1 MLDIF
6 KDSGEMV
13 LELSFLEDSV
23 LSRTGCGF
31 ITLHNKVLSQEMDFE
46 SLGIEDFIENDSR
59 IFWLYD
65 SRVVVG
71 LDVYPWQQVD
81 NVKDGNIVTLDLSNR
96 CITSCSP
103 LVETCHQWR
112 NATSA
117 VMRGS
122 TISSETWPFAVLD
135 ILCWFCPFLRQID
148 VTGCTGFSKSYLTS
162 ESCQRRIE
170 IIDYLDPSFIA
181 KCPDSGEA
189 IREKLAERA
198 ISPRTRCEGWSLLHS
213 AIFLGDTQLVT
224 QLLQCIRYEY
234 NNTEDDLL
242 LQTAL
247 ELATALHNLEIIM
260 LLRSINVDYEDPCML
275 VQHCFLNRLCFET
288 FDHPVI
294 KAVVSNETALQ
305 GAKNV
310 HDSQQCNVSSVLLAL
325 CENGNVNFKR
335 KVFEEILRKV
345 HSCLKTDCCLL
356 FSCGD
361 EKAIQECLQILMEGA
376 EGFSNLRID
385 DFPCLMYSL
394 PSLYLIELL
403 LSEGANIDDRDN
415 LGCTALFH
423 AVEKASVTLT
433 PYCLNLI
440 KFLLDKQA
448 NPHVRNNLGDSP
460 LLYSLTRCSP
470 PSCKLCPKMMTHEP
484 VNLRF
489 DAPFFTD
496 RIVEVWSLLLTARAR
511 GNVKDEMDRSLLHLL
526 MTFLETGIIPPPI
539 CRELICTGLTL
550 LQDGGLEVNARDAQG
565 NTPLHCW
572 ANLSNE
578 ISSDDLIQIGNKL
591 VLHGGAVNA
600 RNDKGET
607 PLHFSKSWEQVDFF
621 IEKGAEADA
630 QDLYGNNPFLKFI
643 ERGLLITH
651 HIEEDRWKR
660 CLASGMNPFSANYDG
675 RCFFDVLLEKQFF
688 QSALNLL
695 KVIFESDV
703 NEHLRNT
710 ARDHRNRNG
719 NSLLHIA
726 CVVENTNAS
735 LICDYLLRNG
745 WIANLKNT
753 YDQTPLLLACKNV
766 KSLNSVLSKNILL
779 LRRYHADQSIPD
791 CQGSTCEALL
801 RRDLCVLLYQEV
813 TRVSLSNQ
821 LKWIQQSVNH
831 HCALAEVALG
841 SKARKVDNFYHHENC
856 IGAGSF
862 GLVFPGL
869 NEKDGREVAI
879 KRLEKARLEQRG
891 TVLEREIKCLQE
903 LSDCSFVLNYISC
916 ASDENFQYLVVELM
930 EGSLDDYLP
939 NNEVCEEAFTICLNI
954 GNGLEFLH
962 NRNVLHRD
970 LKPQNILYK
979 TQPEFVVKISD
990 FGISKILHG
999 VQSGALSETVLNSRV
1014 GTRCWMA
1021 PELLTKKSKDHSEA
1035 SDIFSCGLI
1044 FHYVLAIKKHP
1055 FGSYSDES
1063 LAEINPQETERNITS
1078 NQQSLCES
1086 LAPEANNL
1094 LTHMLLPKPK
1104 RRPSASSL
1112 QNFPF
1117 FWDNRKK
1124 VEFLTI
1130 VGNQKEFE
1138 EPRANL
1144 SRPLSE
1150 VEQNLEKLYLEC
1162 LEGASED
1169 WETAIQDV
1177 YDEVTGMYKYR
1188 NYETTSAVE
1197 LVRFIRN
1204 SYIHS
1209 HDLSPEVKDLLWEDF
1224 VFLKR
1229 FPFLVTVVYRAVKAC
1244 SSWRAR
1250 NQLKNFF

>member
-1 MLDIF
+1 MD
-6 KDSGEMV
+6 
-13 LELSFLEDSV
+13 LELSFLQDSV
-23 LSRTGCGF
+23 LRRTGCSF
-31 ITLHNKVLSQEMDFE
+31 TALHKKVMEFE
-46 SLGIEDFIENDSR
+46 CLGIEDFIENNSR
-59 IFWLYD
+59 IFEVD
-65 SRVVVG
+65 NSRVVVG
-71 LDVYPWQQVD
+71 FDVHTRQQVD
-81 NVKDGNIVTLDLSNR
+81 NVNDGNSVSLDLSNSF
-96 CITSCSP
+96 IISCSL
-103 LVETCHQWR
+103 LVEKCHQCR

-117 VMRGS
+117 LLRGS
-122 TISSETWPFAVLD
+122 TISSETWPLAVLD

-148 VTGCTGFSKSYLTS
+148 VTGCTGFSKSYLPNKHRS
-162 ESCQRRIE
+162 YQRRIE
-170 IIDYLDPSFIA
+170 IIDYLDPSSIA
-181 KCPDSGEA
+181 KCPDSGEV
-189 IREKLAERA
+189 IREMLAERA
-198 ISPRTRCEGWSLLHS
+198 ISPCISCEGWSLLHS

-224 QLLQCIRYEY
+224 QLLQYILYEN
-234 NNTEDDLL
+234 NNTIDDLL

-260 LLRSINVDYEDPCML
+260 LLRNINVVYKDPSRL
-275 VQHCFLNRLCFET
+275 VQHCLLCIKT

-310 HDSQQCNVSSVLLAL
+310 HDSQKCNVASVLLAL

-335 KVFEEILRKV
+335 NVFEEILRKV
-345 HSCLKTDCCLL
+345 HSCLKTDCCSL

-361 EKAIQECLQILMEGA
+361 EKAIGDFLQTLMKEV

-385 DFPCLMYSL
+385 NFPCLMYSL

-403 LSEGANIDDRDN
+403 LNDGANIDDRDN

-433 PYCLNLI
+433 PYCLSLI
-440 KFLLDKQA
+440 KFLLDKKA
-448 NPHVRNNLGDSP
+448 NPQVRNNLGDSP

-470 PSCKLCPKMMTHEP
+470 PSCKLCPKMMTHVP
-484 VNLRF
+484 VNLTTDKPVF
-489 DAPFFTD
+489 VD
-496 RIVEVWSLLLTARAR
+496 RIVQVWSFLLNAGAR
-511 GNVKDEMDRSLLHLL
+511 GNIKDEMDRSLLHLL
-526 MTFLETGIIPPPI
+526 MKFLETGIIQPPI
-539 CRELICTGLTL
+539 CRALICTGLTL
-550 LQDGGLEVNARDAQG
+550 LQHGGLEVNARDAEG

-578 ISSDDLIQIGNKL
+578 ISSDDLMQIGNEL
-591 VLHGGAVNA
+591 VLNGGAVNA
-600 RNDKGET
+600 RNDKGKT
-607 PLHFSKSWEQVDFF
+607 PLHFSQSWEIADFLIDKGAEAGAPDLYGNTPFHTF
-621 IEKGAEADA
+621 IEKG
-630 QDLYGNNPFLKFI
+630 LS
-643 ERGLLITH
+643 ITH
-651 HIEEDRWKR
+651 QVEEDRWKK
-660 CLASGMNPFSANYDG
+660 CLASGMNPFSAN
-675 RCFFDVLLEKQFF
+675 FDSKCLFDILLERQFF
-688 QSALNLL
+688 KSALNLL
-695 KVIFESDV
+695 KVIYESDV
-703 NEHLRNT
+703 NKQLRET
-710 ARDHRNRNG
+710 ARAYRNRSG
-719 NSLLHIA
+719 DSLLHTA

-745 WIANLKNT
+745 WIANSQNT
-753 YDQTPLLLACKNV
+753 NDETPLLLACKSV
-766 KSLNSVLSKNILL
+766 KSLHSVLSNNILL
-779 LRRYHADQSIPD
+779 LRRYHADKSIPD
-791 CQGSTCEALL
+791 RQGGTCEAFL
-801 RRDLCVLLYQEV
+801 RRDLCDLLHQEV
-813 TRVSLSNQ
+813 TRVSLSKQ
-821 LKWIQQSVNH
+821 LKWIPQSVNH
-831 HCALAEVALG
+831 HCALAEVVLG
-841 SKARKVDNFYHHENC
+841 LKTRKVDNFYHHEKC

-862 GLVFPGL
+862 GSVFPGL

-979 TQPEFVVKISD
+979 TQPAFVVKISD

-1044 FHYVLAIKKHP
+1044 FHYVLAMKKHP

-1063 LAEINPQETERNITS
+1063 SAEINPQETERNITR
-1078 NQQSLCES
+1078 NQQRFCES

-1138 EPRANL
+1138 EPRVNL
-1144 SRPLSE
+1144 FRSLSL
-1150 VEQNLEKLYLEC
+1150 VEETLENLYLEC

-1188 NYETTSAVE
+1188 NYKTISAVE

>member
-23 LSRTGCGF
+23 LSRTGCSF
-31 ITLHNKVLSQEMDFE
+31 IDLHNKVLSQEMDFE
-46 SLGIEDFIENDSR
+46 SQGIEDFIENDSR
-59 IFWLYD
+59 IFSMDD
-65 SRVVVG
+65 SWVVVA

-81 NVKDGNIVTLDLSNR
+81 NVKDGGAVTLDLSNR

-103 LVETCHQWR
+103 LVETCHRWR

-122 TISSETWPFAVLD
+122 TINSESWPFAFLD

-148 VTGCTGFSKSYLTS
+148 ITGCRGFSKRYLTS
-162 ESCQRRIE
+162 KSCQRRIE

-181 KCPDSGEA
+181 KCPDSAEA
-189 IREKLAERA
+189 IREMVAERA
-198 ISPRTRCEGWSLLHS
+198 ISPCSRCEGWSLLHS

-224 QLLQCIRYEY
+224 QLLQCIRYE
-234 NNTEDDLL
+234 NNTAVDDLL

-247 ELATALHNLEIIM
+247 ELATALHNLEIIK
-260 LLRSINVDYEDPCML
+260 LLRSINVVYEDPSML

-310 HDSQQCNVSSVLLAL
+310 HDSQQCNVSSVLFAL

-361 EKAIQECLQILMEGA
+361 EKAIRKFLQILTKEA
-376 EGFSNLRID
+376 EGLSTLRID
-385 DFPCLMYSL
+385 NFPCLMYSL
-394 PSLYLIELL
+394 PSLHLIELL

-433 PYCLNLI
+433 PHCLNLI

-460 LLYSLTRCSP
+460 LLYSLTRCFP
-470 PSCKLCPKMMTHEP
+470 PSCKLCPKMMTHET
-484 VNLRF
+484 VNLRV
-489 DAPFFTD
+489 DAPFFVH
-496 RIVEVWSLLLTARAR
+496 RIVEVWSLLLNARAR

-526 MTFLETGIIPPPI
+526 MIFLETGIIPPPI

-550 LQDGGLEVNARDAQG
+550 LQDGGLEVNARDAEG

-591 VLHGGAVNA
+591 VLNGGAVNV
-600 RNDKGET
+600 RNDKGKT
-607 PLHFSKSWEQVDFF
+607 PLHFSQSWEQVDFL
-621 IEKGAEADA
+621 IEKGAEAGA
-630 QDLYGNNPFLKFI
+630 QDLYGNTPFHTFI
-643 ERGLLITH
+643 ERGLSITH
-651 HIEEDRWKR
+651 QVEEDRWKK
-660 CLASGMNPFSANYDG
+660 CLASRMNPFSAN
-675 RCFFDVLLEKQFF
+675 FDSKCLFDILLEKQFF
-688 QSALNLL
+688 KSALNLL
-695 KVIFESDV
+695 KVIHESDV
-703 NEHLRNT
+703 NEQLRET
-710 ARDHRNRNG
+710 ARAYRNRSG
-719 NSLLHIA
+719 DSLLHIA

-745 WIANLKNT
+745 WIANSQNT
-753 YDQTPLLLACKNV
+753 NDETPLLLACKSV
-766 KSLNSVLSKNILL
+766 KSLHSVLSNNILL
-779 LRRYHADQSIPD
+779 LRRYHADKNIPD

-801 RRDLCVLLYQEV
+801 RRDLCVLLHQEV
-813 TRVSLSNQ
+813 TRVSLSKQ
-821 LKWIQQSVNH
+821 LKWIPQSVNH
-831 HCALAEVALG
+831 HCALTEVALG
-841 SKARKVDNFYHHENC
+841 LKTRKVDNFYHHENC
-856 IGAGSF
+856 IGVGSF
-862 GLVFPGL
+862 GSVFPGL

-916 ASDENFQYLVVELM
+916 ASDENFQYLVLELM

-939 NNEVCEEAFTICLNI
+939 TDKVCEQAFTICLNI

-962 NRNVLHRD
+962 NRKVLHRD

-999 VQSGALSETVLNSRV
+999 VHSGALSETVLNSRV

-1021 PELLTKKSKDHSEA
+1021 PELLTKKSKDHSPA

-1055 FGSYSDES
+1055 FGSSSNES
-1063 LAEINPQETERNITS
+1063 LAGINPQETERSIIS
-1078 NQQSLCES
+1078 NQQSFCES

-1124 VEFLTI
+1124 VEFLVN
-1130 VGNQKEFE
+1130 VGNQREFE
-1138 EPRANL
+1138 EPRPNL
-1144 SRPLSE
+1144 LRPLSV
-1150 VEQNLEKLYLEC
+1150 VEQTLEILYVEC
-1162 LEGASED
+1162 LEGASND
-1169 WETAIQDV
+1169 WETAIQCV
-1177 YDEVTGMYKYR
+1177 YDEVTGMYVYR
-1188 NYETTSAVE
+1188 NYKTTSAVE

-1204 SYIHS
+1204 CYIHS

-1224 VFLKR
+1224 VFLNS

-1244 SSWRAR
+1244 GSWRTR
-1250 NQLKNFF
+1250 KQLKNFF

>member
-1 MLDIF
+1 
-6 KDSGEMV
+6 MV
-13 LELSFLEDSV
+13 LEVSFLEDSV
-23 LSRTGCGF
+23 LRRTGCSF
-31 ITLHNKVLSQEMDFE
+31 IDLPNMVVSQQIDFE
-46 SLGIEDFIENDSR
+46 SQAIEDFIKYDSR
-59 IFWLYD
+59 ILGVYN
-65 SRVVVG
+65 SRVFVKS
-71 LDVYPWQQVD
+71 DVYPWQQVD
-81 NVKDGNIVTLDLSNR
+81 NLKDGNIVTLDLSNG
-96 CITSCSP
+96 CITSCSG

-117 VMRGS
+117 VMRWS
-122 TISSETWPFAVLD
+122 TISSETWPFTVLD
-135 ILCWFCPFLRQID
+135 ILSWFCPFLRQID
-148 VTGCTGFSKSYLTS
+148 VTGCTGFSKSYLPKS
-162 ESCQRRIE
+162 YRRRIE
-170 IIDYLDPSFIA
+170 IIDYLDPSSIP
-181 KCPDSGEA
+181 KCPKSGEA
-189 IREKLAERA
+189 IREMLAEKPM
-198 ISPRTRCEGWSLLHS
+198 ISTCISCEGWSFLHS

-224 QLLQCIRYEY
+224 QLLHEI
-234 NNTEDDLL
+234 NNTVDDLL

-247 ELATALHNLEIIM
+247 QLATVLHNLEIIR
-260 LLRSINVDYEDPCML
+260 LLRNINVVYKDSFML
-275 VQHCFLNRLCFET
+275 VQHCFLNRLET

-294 KAVVSNETALQ
+294 KAVVSNKTALQ
-305 GAKNV
+305 VAKEV
-310 HDSQQCNVSSVLLAL
+310 HDSQQCNVASVLLAL
-325 CENGNVNFKR
+325 CENSNVNFKR

-361 EKAIQECLQILMEGA
+361 ERAIGDFLHILMEEA

-385 DFPCLMYSL
+385 NFPCLMYSL
-394 PSLYLIELL
+394 PSLYLSELL
-403 LSEGANIDDRDN
+403 LDEGANIDDRDN

-433 PYCLNLI
+433 PHCLNLI

-460 LLYSLTRCSP
+460 LLYSLKQCSP

-484 VNLRF
+484 AQLSI
-489 DAPFFTD
+489 DEPFYIH
-496 RIVEVWSLLLTARAR
+496 RIVEVWRLLLNARAR

-539 CRELICTGLTL
+539 CRQLICTGLTL
-550 LQDGGLEVNARDAQG
+550 LQGGGLEVNARDAEG

-578 ISSDDLIQIGNKL
+578 KSSDDLIQIGNKL

-607 PLHFSKSWEQVDFF
+607 PLHFSKSWEQVDFL
-621 IEKGAEADA
+621 IKKGAEAAA
-630 QDLYGNNPFLKFI
+630 QDLYGNTPFHTFI
-643 ERGLLITH
+643 ERGLSITH
-651 HIEEDRWKR
+651 QDRWKK
-660 CLASGMNPFSANYDG
+660 CVASGMNPFSANFESK
-675 RCFFDVLLEKQFF
+675 CLFDILLEKQYFK
-688 QSALNLL
+688 SALNLL
-695 KVIFESDV
+695 KVIYESDV
-703 NEHLRNT
+703 NEELRET
-710 ARDHRNRNG
+710 ARAYRNRSG
-719 NSLLHIA
+719 DSLLHIA
-726 CVVENTNAS
+726 CVVENINAS
-735 LICDYLLRNG
+735 LICEYLLRNG
-745 WIANLKNT
+745 WIANSQNT
-753 YDQTPLLLACKNV
+753 NDETPLLLACKSV
-766 KSLNSVLSKNILL
+766 KSLHSVLSNNILL
-779 LRRYHADQSIPD
+779 LRQYHADKSIPD
-791 CQGSTCEALL
+791 CQGGTCDALL
-801 RRDLCVLLYQEV
+801 RKDLCVLLRQEV
-813 TRVSLSNQ
+813 TRVSLPKQ
-821 LKWIQQSVNH
+821 LKWISQSVNH
-831 HCALAEVALG
+831 HRALAEVALG
-841 SKARKVDNFYHHENC
+841 LKTYKVDNFYHHEKR
-856 IGAGSF
+856 IGEGSF

-879 KRLEKARLEQRG
+879 KRLEKARLDQRV
-891 TVLEREIKCLQE
+891 TVLEREIKCLQK

-916 ASDENFQYLVVELM
+916 ASDEHFQYLVVELM
-930 EGSLDDYLP
+930 EGSLCDYLP
-939 NNEVCEEAFTICLNI
+939 TDKVCEQAFTICLNI
-954 GNGLEFLH
+954 GSGLEFLH
-962 NRNVLHRD
+962 NSKVLHRD

-979 TQPEFVVKISD
+979 TKPEFVVKISD

-1063 LAEINPQETERNITS
+1063 LAEINPQETERNMTN
-1078 NQQSLCES
+1078 NQQSFCES

-1094 LTHMLLPKPK
+1094 LTHMLLPKPN

-1117 FWDNRKK
+1117 FWDNFRK
-1124 VEFLTI
+1124 VEFLKI
-1130 VGNQKEFE
+1130 VGNQKEFV
-1138 EPRANL
+1138 EPRLNL
-1144 SRPLSE
+1144 TRPLSV
-1150 VEQNLEKLYLEC
+1150 VEQNLENLYLKC
-1162 LEGASED
+1162 LEGASND
-1169 WETAIQDV
+1169 WETAIQRV
-1177 YDEVTGMYKYR
+1177 YDEVTGRYIYR

-1224 VFLKR
+1224 IFLKS

-1244 SSWRAR
+1244 SSWRTR